1 MTTKIDQIIQ
11 DGYCVI
17 EDVLDS
23 NMLQKLRLVS
33 DSMIAQQDETHFKDH
48 ASQGCIIRI
57 TKHPFMAQI
66 IAYPSTLK
74 IFADLEKRTRGIFL
88 ES

>member
-23 NMLQKLRLVS
+23 NMLRQLRLVS

-57 TKHPFMAQI
+57 TKHPSMAQI
-66 IAYPSTLK
+66 IAHPPTLK